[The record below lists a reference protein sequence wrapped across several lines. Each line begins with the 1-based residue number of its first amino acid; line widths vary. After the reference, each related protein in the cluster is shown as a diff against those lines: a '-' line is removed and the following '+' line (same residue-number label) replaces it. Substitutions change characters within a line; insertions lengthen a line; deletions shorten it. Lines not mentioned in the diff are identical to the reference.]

1 MYFKTMLSFLTS
13 LAFPEHCLLCE
24 GILCPTEQ
32 SVCHICLSAQPR
44 CTFLEKYRLR
54 IISVTVTATFDAVLI
69 NCPSVSTLCH
79 NLKYGGN
86 LELAQYLGYHLMGP
100 SLSAMRGDL
109 VLIPMPISKKRLS
122 IRGYN
127 QSEKL
132 AEGCMLYLQNNGIEA
147 RMLPLLEK
155 VIDKKSQVEMDPFE
169 RWVNP
174 RGSLRVR
181 PKIKQRIPGDALLVL
196 IDDTVTTGSTLIYAA
211 EVVRE
216 AFPEQPLHLLAL
228 ALEV

>member
-1 MYFKTMLSFLTS
+1 MLSFLTS
-13 LAFPEHCLLCE
+13 LTFPKHCLLCE
-24 GILCPTEQ
+24 DLLHPSEQ

-44 CTFLEKYRLR
+44 CTFLEKHRLR
-54 IISVTVTATFDAVLI
+54 QISVTVAATFDAVLI

-86 LELAQYLGYHLMGP
+86 SRLARYLGFHIMGA
-100 SLSAMRGDL
+100 SLTSIQGDL
-109 VLIPMPISKKRLS
+109 VLIPMPISKKRFRK
-122 IRGYN
+122 RGYN

-132 AEGCMLYLQNNGIEA
+132 AEGCMLYLQSRGVKA
-147 RMLPLLEK
+147 VWLPLIEK

-211 EVVRE
+211 EVIRE

>member
-1 MYFKTMLSFLTS
+1 MGASLTS
-13 LAFPEHCLLCE
+13 
-24 GILCPTEQ
+24 IL
-32 SVCHICLSAQPR
+32 
-44 CTFLEKYRLR
+44 
-54 IISVTVTATFDAVLI
+54 
-69 NCPSVSTLCH
+69 
-79 NLKYGGN
+79 
-86 LELAQYLGYHLMGP
+86 
-100 SLSAMRGDL
+100 GDL
-109 VLIPMPISKKRLS
+109 VLIPMPISKKRFRK
-122 IRGYN
+122 RGYN

-132 AEGCMLYLQNNGIEA
+132 AEGCMLYLQSRGVKA
-147 RMLPLLEK
+147 VWLPLIEK

-181 PKIKQRIPGDALLVL
+181 QKIKQRIPGDALLVL
-196 IDDTVTTGSTLIYAA
+196 IDDTVTTGSTLLHAA